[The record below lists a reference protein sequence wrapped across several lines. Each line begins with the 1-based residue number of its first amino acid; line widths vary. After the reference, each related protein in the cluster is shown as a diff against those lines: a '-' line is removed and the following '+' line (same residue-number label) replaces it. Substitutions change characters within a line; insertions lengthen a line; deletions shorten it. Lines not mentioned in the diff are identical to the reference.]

1 MVSPFLWKGGGGGL
15 RPEGVYIK
23 ESKSVTKNVD
33 TDNVKC

>member
-1 MVSPFLWKGGGGGL
+1 MGGL

-33 TDNVKC
+33 TDNVKFL